1 MFMSQS
7 IGTPILFVNRDS
19 DLVPADNIGMS
30 IGSRIKDARRA
41 AKLTQKALA
50 SKVGM
55 SQASLSELETGESQG
70 TTMIGSFAAALGV
83 SALWLE
89 TGKGAM
95 TTEQPVPAESGSPFV
110 EADEDLAGRPVRA
123 GEESDTVAIPRVK
136 LRLRAGIANY
146 DTEPDMNGDGHELVP
161 RQILISLGLA
171 ERNLLA
177 VRVRGTSMEPMM
189 FEDDVVIIDKSDTKP
204 ISREVYAVN
213 FDGDACVKQL
223 LYRGG
228 QWYLH
233 SLNPDHAPVN
243 VKSGQ
248 CSIVGR
254 VVIQPT
260 RVLTGRL

>member
-1 MFMSQS
+1 MSDS
-7 IGTPILFVNRDS
+7 IGTPILSVNRYS
-19 DLVPADNIGMS
+19 DLVPQDNIGMS
-30 IGSRIKDARRA
+30 IGSRIREARRA
-41 AKLTQKALA
+41 AKMTQKELA
-50 SKVGM
+50 KKVGLA
-55 SQASLSELETGESQG
+55 QASLSELETGESQG
-70 TTMIGSFAAALGV
+70 TTMIASFAAALGV

-89 TGKGAM
+89 TGKGP
-95 TTEQPVPAESGSPFV
+95 TTPELHVVGSPGSPFV
-110 EADEDLAGRPVRA
+110 ERPGELSDARPVRA
-123 GEESDTVAIPRVK
+123 GEGDSVEIPRVK
-136 LRLRAGIANY
+136 LRLRAGVANY
-146 DTEPDMNGDGHELVP
+146 DTEPDMNGDGHELIP
-161 RQILISLGLA
+161 RELLTALGLKA
-171 ERNLLA
+171 ANLLA

-223 LYRGG
+223 LFKGG

-233 SLNPDHAPVN
+233 SLNSDHKPVN

>member
-1 MFMSQS
+1 MFMNAI
-7 IGTPILFVNRDS
+7 IGTPILEVNRYS
-19 DLVPADNIGMS
+19 DLMPTDNIGMS
-30 IGSRIKDARRA
+30 IGSRIKEARRA

-50 SKVGM
+50 QKVGM
-55 SQASLSELETGESQG
+55 AQASLSELETGESQG

-89 TGKGAM
+89 TGKGSMGLESLA
-95 TTEQPVPAESGSPFV
+95 AESTPPFV
-110 EADEDLAGRPVRA
+110 ETDHDLAGRPVRA
-123 GEESDTVAIPRVK
+123 GDEGDTVAIPRVK

-146 DTEPDMNGDGHELVP
+146 DTEPDMNGDGHEVVP
-161 RQILISLGLA
+161 RQILTSLGLN
-171 ERNLLA
+171 EQNLMA

-233 SLNPDHAPVN
+233 SLNPDHGPVN

>member
-1 MFMSQS
+1 M
-7 IGTPILFVNRDS
+7 
-19 DLVPADNIGMS
+19 
-30 IGSRIKDARRA
+30 
-41 AKLTQKALA
+41 TQKELA
-50 SKVGM
+50 KKVGLA
-55 SQASLSELETGESQG
+55 QASLSELETGESQG
-70 TTMIGSFAAALGV
+70 TTMIASFAAALGV

-89 TGKGAM
+89 TGKGAAAP
-95 TTEQPVPAESGSPFV
+95 ELHVVPSSDSPFV
-110 EADEDLAGRPVRA
+110 EPAGQMADARPVRA
-123 GEESDTVAIPRVK
+123 GEGADTVAIPRVK
-136 LRLRAGIANY
+136 LRLRAGVANY
-146 DTEPDMNGDGHELVP
+146 DTEPDMNGDGHEVVP
-161 RQILISLGLA
+161 RELLA
-171 ERNLLA
+171 ALRLNADNLLA
-177 VRVRGTSMEPMM
+177 VRVRGTSMEPML

-223 LYRGG
+223 LFRGG

-233 SLNPDHAPVN
+233 SLNSDHKPVN